1 MDLEQEQHGKMV
13 MEIRQVARK
22 TRETEVPL
30 RKRFM
35 HKKKEYRLRKTR
47 ETEVPLRERFMHK
60 KKSTA

>member
-35 HKKKEYRLRKTR
+35 HKKKR
-47 ETEVPLRERFMHK
+47 VPPEED
-60 KKSTA
+60 AGD